1 MYVGK
6 VPAQTKTLYS
16 TAKHGYSVI
25 YKHRTGEIIIF
36 VFRKDIKLVV
46 MKQSCA
52 SQCLHRETQDICYI
66 FQLLHL
72 YKQMCLKSA
81 FSRYKKNISILLQF
95 LVFTNKEPKQI
106 QYLDIPS
113 PIMYEYSLRYH
124 GESVHHPI
132 PDTDYTSVY
141 ASEYLFYG
149 LPPDST
155 EYD

>member
-72 YKQMCLKSA
+72 YKQICLKSA
-81 FSRYKKNISILLQF
+81 FSRYKTKHIY
-95 LVFTNKEPKQI
+95 FTTIPCFYKQGI
-106 QYLDIPS
+106 
-113 PIMYEYSLRYH
+113 
-124 GESVHHPI
+124 V
-132 PDTDYTSVY
+132 VK
-141 ASEYLFYG
+141 
-149 LPPDST
+149 
-155 EYD
+155 

>member
-52 SQCLHRETQDICYI
+52 SRYLHRETQDICYI

-81 FSRYKKNISILLQF
+81 FSRYKTKHIY
-95 LVFTNKEPKQI
+95 FTTIPCFYKQGTETN
-106 QYLDIPS
+106 S
-113 PIMYEYSLRYH
+113 VSGYSFANNVR
-124 GESVHHPI
+124 I
-132 PDTDYTSVY
+132 
-141 ASEYLFYG
+141 
-149 LPPDST
+149 
-155 EYD
+155 